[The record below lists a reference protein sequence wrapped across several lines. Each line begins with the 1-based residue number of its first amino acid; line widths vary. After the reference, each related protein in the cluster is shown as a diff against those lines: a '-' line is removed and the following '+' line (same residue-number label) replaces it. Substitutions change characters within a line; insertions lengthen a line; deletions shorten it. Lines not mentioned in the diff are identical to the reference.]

1 MLSLVLLAPCSCSSP
16 ILQMATLTGRVLDAP
31 SIEYAGGK
39 AATINKANPGKW
51 FQDKNM
57 YVAAEK
63 VGSCHLNYA
72 F

>member
-1 MLSLVLLAPCSCSSP
+1 
-16 ILQMATLTGRVLDAP
+16 MATLTGRVLDAP